1 MTLPEFSAKLEEL
14 IINDQLQDALKL
26 LKKFSKSSP
35 ELHLSPAE
43 KNTLIDL
50 IQNTQGRLSGLER
63 DQHLGTIKGDDYR
76 AEMNSIRQSVLGIQ
90 NIIDETAQGGS
101 PSVLNPPPISA
112 KNAATGQLI
121 SAAPSQTDDIL
132 KIVILVFAGLCGV
145 AFLVFLFMGDDMLE
159 GAALSFTGV
168 AGSIYGYM
176 RFRIMETT
184 LQFVRNSPSDL
195 DEAALSAALN
205 KNILQLRK

>member
-1 MTLPEFSAKLEEL
+1 MTLSEFSAKLEEL

-26 LKKFSKSSP
+26 LKNFSKSSP
-35 ELHLSPAE
+35 DLHLTSAE

-50 IQNTQGRLSGLER
+50 IQNTQGRISSLER
-63 DQHLGTIKGDDYR
+63 QQRMGTVKGDDYR
-76 AEMNSIRQSVLGIQ
+76 VEMNSIRQNVLDIQ
-90 NIIDETAQGGS
+90 NVIDEVARGE
-101 PSVLNPPPISA
+101 
-112 KNAATGQLI
+112 K
-121 SAAPSQTDDIL
+121 SAALQQTPAAALPHQPINIASSQTDGIL

-145 AFLVFLFMGDDMLE
+145 AFLVFLFMEDDMLE

-184 LQFVRNSPSDL
+184 LQFVQQAPADVDS
-195 DEAALSAALN
+195 AALSAALN
-205 KNILQLRK
+205 KNILQIRK